1 MINNII
7 LIVGFVVMVVLLLL
21 FIFSDDLTAYFDVL
35 VQTLTNIETAISQLA
50 QGNNIVVLLSICAL
64 FFAKCYLPIPLP
76 FICVITGM
84 VYEVR
89 IAFLVNVVCMIVQ
102 MTIKYFEG
110 VAFGGGMAEKIINI
124 GSSKFLRRMI
134 EFNGTGNPYI
144 LFSCRI
150 IPFVPPNLISRV
162 YGGLRADFLYF
173 ICISTIGMM
182 PRLFIYARI
191 GHALFNPFSRDFIF
205 WIMAVVMILIVSGIV
220 SNIYYGAKVNQYEDM
235 LLFTGD
241 KPKYKIVMK
250 GNVQ

>member
-7 LIVGFVVMVVLLLL
+7 LIAGFIVMVLLVVL
-21 FIFSDDLTAYFDVL
+21 FIFSEDLTIHFDVI
-35 VQTLTNIETAISQLA
+35 VQSLNSIETAISQLA
-50 QGNNIVVLLSICAL
+50 QGNNILVLLSIFAL
-64 FFAKCYLPIPLP
+64 FFAKCYLPIPLT
-76 FICVITGM
+76 FICVITGT
-84 VYEVR
+84 VYETR
-89 IAFLVNVVCMIVQ
+89 IAFMVNIVCMIVQ

-110 VAFGGGMAEKIINI
+110 VVFGGGVAEKVINI

-162 YGGLRADFLYF
+162 YGALKADFFYY

-182 PRLFIYARI
+182 PRMFIYTRI
-191 GHALFNPFSRDFIF
+191 GHALFNPFSKEFIF
-205 WIMAVVMILIVSGIV
+205 WIMVIVVILIVSGVV
-220 SNIYYGAKVNQYEDM
+220 SNIYYGAKVNQYEQI

-250 GNVQ
+250 ENAI